1 MKKSKGFAFWFGFFI
16 AFMVGLAVWY
26 WQKSTSADE
35 GALDLLDE
43 LAKAKA
49 RIRELQGSGGQKE
62 TAVPTHIDIAQ
73 RSTSVQALAPTQP
86 DDLTAIRGIGP
97 VYARRLQDA
106 GIATF
111 AALAAQ
117 EPEKIGQIVQIKTWQ
132 AASPAEWIAQAK
144 ELSNLS

>member
-1 MKKSKGFAFWFGFFI
+1 MKKSKGFAFWFGFLV
-16 AFMVGLAVWY
+16 AFVVGMAVWY

-49 RIRELQGSGGQKE
+49 RIRELQRSGGQKE

-73 RSTSVQALAPTQP
+73 RSTGVQAHAPTQP

-97 VYARRLQDA
+97 VYARRLQNA

-117 EPEKIGQIVQIKTWQ
+117 EPEKIGQIVQIKMWQ

-144 ELSNLS
+144 ALSNLS